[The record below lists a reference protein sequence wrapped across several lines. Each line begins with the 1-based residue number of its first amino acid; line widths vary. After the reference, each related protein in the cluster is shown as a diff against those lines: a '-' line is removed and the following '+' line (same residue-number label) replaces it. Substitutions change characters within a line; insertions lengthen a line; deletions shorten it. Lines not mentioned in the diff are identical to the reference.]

1 MKQLRTYCLS
11 LSLEDFFFAQSFS
24 NPRFPFIYQYLK
36 YENSFLFSEFRN
48 LAWGLGEGGRCL
60 RVAFENLPALY
71 PSAVAESLVW
81 TWSCPFLQSLLWMA
95 ALIDAFS

>member
-36 YENSFLFSEFRN
+36 YENSPYNFLNSEI
-48 LAWGLGEGGRCL
+48 WHGGWVKGGCL